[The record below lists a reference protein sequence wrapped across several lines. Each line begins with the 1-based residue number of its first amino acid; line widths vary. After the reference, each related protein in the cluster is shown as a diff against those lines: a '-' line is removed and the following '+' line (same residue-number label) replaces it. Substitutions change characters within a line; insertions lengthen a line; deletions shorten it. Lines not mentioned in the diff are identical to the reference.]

1 MFSLLLKVHGAFLKI
16 NCCIAIHTAILMVS
30 TSFFEAET
38 FTVFMSA
45 SVISDWSTFTE
56 VKFEVL
62 LKNLSRVGAIVF
74 LQY

>member
-38 FTVFMSA
+38 FTVF
-45 SVISDWSTFTE
+45 VYECFSDF
-56 VKFEVL
+56 
-62 LKNLSRVGAIVF
+62 
-74 LQY
+74 